1 MKKYNLSA
9 IMKRAWELVKKM
21 GMTISAGLKQ
31 AWAEAKTIATK
42 MIDRVITELKELI
55 AEAVD
60 CYDYRISTNLWEKYG
75 RSRTYVKV
83 IETRRNSK
91 HYATYDFGYVDN
103 MDDSYH
109 AGRSD
114 AFGPY
119 DLSGS
124 RRK

>member
-31 AWAEAKTIATK
+31 AWAEAKAVAIK
-42 MIDRVITELKELI
+42 MLDRVIAELKDLI
-55 AEAVD
+55 ADAVD
-60 CYDYRISTNLWEKYG
+60 CYDYRISTSVWEKYG
-75 RSRTYVKV
+75 RSRTYVKI
-83 IETRRNSK
+83 IETRRYSK
-91 HYATYDFGYVDN
+91 HYAVYDFGYVDN

-109 AGRSD
+109 AARWD

-119 DLSGS
+119 NLSGN
-124 RRK
+124 RR

>member
-1 MKKYNLSA
+1 MKRYDLSA

-31 AWAEAKTIATK
+31 AWVEAKTVATK
-42 MIDRVITELKELI
+42 MIDRVVAELKDLI
-55 AEAVD
+55 ADAAD
-60 CYDYRISTNLWEKYG
+60 CYDYEIRTSVWEKYG
-75 RSRTYVKV
+75 KSRTYAKI

-103 MDDSYH
+103 VDDSYH

-119 DLSGS
+119 DLSGN